1 MYKKKLFVSNLAWN
15 HFDSKKVLKL
25 LKNYSINGI
34 DLAPIKISHKW
45 KNSEIKMKRF
55 YKVIS
60 LLDLQVNAIQG
71 VFYKTNY
78 NLFKKH
84 HEFKIYNHIFKMI
97 KISKT
102 LNCNKIIIGSSN
114 FRNNNKLNTFD
125 SDNIFLNFFTKIIPL
140 LKKNKIYICFEP
152 IPKNYGEKYLN
163 DINKLANLIKK
174 LKTPWFGINF
184 DTSIYHFNKFNKNN
198 FLDNQKLIKNIQISE
213 KNFSFFTHPS
223 KFNLLFAQLLKKN
236 KFVRRISL
244 EIISK
249 NTDLKK
255 LSISLKNFKQL
266 FN

>member
-84 HEFKIYNHIFKMI
+84 HEFKIYNYFFKMI

-163 DINKLANLIKK
+163 DIKIGRA
-174 LKTPWFGINF
+174 
-184 DTSIYHFNKFNKNN
+184 H
-198 FLDNQKLIKNIQISE
+198 
-213 KNFSFFTHPS
+213 
-223 KFNLLFAQLLKKN
+223 
-236 KFVRRISL
+236 V
-244 EIISK
+244 
-249 NTDLKK
+249 
-255 LSISLKNFKQL
+255 
-266 FN
+266 

>member
-1 MYKKKLFVSNLAWN
+1 
-15 HFDSKKVLKL
+15 
-25 LKNYSINGI
+25 
-34 DLAPIKISHKW
+34 
-45 KNSEIKMKRF
+45 
-55 YKVIS
+55 
-60 LLDLQVNAIQG
+60 
-71 VFYKTNY
+71 
-78 NLFKKH
+78 
-84 HEFKIYNHIFKMI
+84 
-97 KISKT
+97 
-102 LNCNKIIIGSSN
+102 
-114 FRNNNKLNTFD
+114 
-125 SDNIFLNFFTKIIPL
+125 L
-140 LKKNKIYICFEP
+140 LKKHKIYICFEP

-163 DINKLANLIKK
+163 DIDKLANLIKK

-198 FLDNQKLIKNIQISE
+198 FLNNQKIIKNIQISE
-213 KNFSFFTHPS
+213 KKFSFFTHPS